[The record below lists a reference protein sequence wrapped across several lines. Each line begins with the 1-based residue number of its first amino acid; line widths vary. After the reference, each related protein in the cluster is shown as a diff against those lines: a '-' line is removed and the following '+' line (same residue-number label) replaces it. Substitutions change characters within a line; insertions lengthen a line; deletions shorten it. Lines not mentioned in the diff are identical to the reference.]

1 MRNSQKKGFLPYLI
15 SSLFV
20 LALAALYIGLRDF
33 FNQPL
38 VDQYLML
45 SDAFTIPGVLLILL
59 GCLIWATDLGG
70 FYGIGFVVNYA
81 KKSIMSFVVPGALG
95 DIENF
100 HDYVE
105 RKKAEGR
112 ITGYG
117 FLYIVGGI
125 ALAISFIFM
134 YLFYQLY

>member
-45 SDAFTIPGVLLILL
+45 SDEFTIPGVLLILL

-70 FYGIGFVVNYA
+70 FYGIGFVVNYS

>member
-1 MRNSQKKGFLPYLI
+1 MRNSQKRGFLPYLI